1 MPTNNGL
8 RLDDRQRIPD
18 TGRQPV
24 QADEYQSAEAGEEK
38 PTRRGPPQDV
48 DLVAQDKVLCCNRRS
63 RSKQPHHRRPDQP
76 D

>member
-1 MPTNNGL
+1 M
-8 RLDDRQRIPD
+8 
-18 TGRQPV
+18 

-63 RSKQPHHRRPDQP
+63 RSKQPIIADQISPARFRITQQYHQIHRHPLP
-76 D
+76 G